1 MKLKLKMFMK
11 IFKKIKNYLTSASI
25 QKIQN
30 ITIRKKLSDLKWM
43 LWGFRNTKEHH
54 SLERN
59 ACSKLTR
66 RTLD

>member
-30 ITIRKKLSDLKWM
+30 ITIRKKLNDLKWM